1 VRRLTPAPVRRIIRR
16 LPEAVAAASRLV
28 NQTRV
33 GPRVR
38 SWITKEES
46 FA

>member
-1 VRRLTPAPVRRIIRR
+1 VRRLTPAPVRRLIRR
-16 LPEAVAAASRLV
+16 LPAALDAAGRLV
-28 NQTRV
+28 NQTRI